1 MEQDYEKFL
10 SLAKNKN
17 QINDPK
23 IDAELDEL
31 MKDDEEFIKENKKK
45 KSNDDSSKYILIK

>member
-1 MEQDYEKFL
+1 MEQDFEKFL
-10 SLAKNKN
+10 NQTKNKN

-31 MKDDEEFIKENKKK
+31 MKDDEDYNRSKKK
-45 KSNDDSSKYILIK
+45 KIFNDDSSISFFI